1 MSHFLPQK
9 NTQDRVYHLPRGK
22 MLGGSSA
29 INFMG
34 YGRPCAEDIDD
45 WSQKLGITGWSWDDL
60 LPYFK
65 RSEKLTSDLSN
76 KREDSPLDLD
86 YHGVDG
92 SITTSLGPWHL
103 PFEKTL
109 LPTLDEVSGFPRP
122 AEPYSGIHQGFYRSI
137 FTIDRTAKPTRSY
150 AGSDYLASNL
160 GRPNLKVLTNTVA
173 SRVNLERSTD
183 NSYHVSGV
191 EVQHEGKSY
200 VLKAQR
206 EIILSAGTFQT
217 PQLLELSG
225 IGDPAVLEE
234 ANIPCLVPNT
244 DVGNNLQEHIMS
256 AVVYE
261 LAPGLISLD
270 SLKDPAIFQ
279 EHQRLYNEHN
289 SGALSGIVNLT
300 GYIPFASQVN
310 SEQLE
315 ETLAKITEA
324 SPTVD
329 PRFRP
334 QNADFQRKQQEAIV
348 TRMRDPKAADIQVV
362 GSPAFFNIA
371 KGYSHI
377 GKLMA
382 GPPPDHNACY
392 SLVLSNMYPLSRG
405 SVHVRSANVSDA
417 PVIDPGFLSHPADV
431 DVLAAGIK
439 FADRVFKSDRLK
451 DSLIKRVDPP
461 ASVNLDNV
469 EEVRSFVRERIVS
482 YHHALGTCAMGQVV
496 DSRLRVKGVHGL
508 RVVDAGVMPMQL
520 STFILATVYAVAEK
534 AADMIKEDHQLFTKP
549 TSK

>member
-1 MSHFLPQK
+1 MSHFPQK
-9 NTQDRVYHLPRGK
+9 NTKNRVYHLPRGK

-29 INFMG
+29 INFMA

-45 WSQKLGITGWSWDDL
+45 WSSKLGISGWSWDDL

-65 RSEKLTSDLSN
+65 RSERLTSDLSN
-76 KREDSPLDLD
+76 GLEDSPLNSN

-92 SITTSLGPWHL
+92 SIITSLPPWQL

-109 LPTLDEVSGFPRP
+109 LPTLDEVSGIARP
-122 AEPYSGIHQGFYRSI
+122 ADPNSGYHQGFFRSI
-137 FTIDRTAKPTRSY
+137 FTIDRTTKPTRSY
-150 AGSDYLASNL
+150 AGSGYLAPNI
-160 GRPNLKVLTNTVA
+160 GRSNLKVLTNTVA
-173 SRVNLERSTD
+173 NRVILQRSPD
-183 NSYHVSGV
+183 RSYQVGGV
-191 EVQHEGKSY
+191 EVQHKGKSY
-200 VLKAQR
+200 VLKAR
-206 EIILSAGTFQT
+206 KEIILSAGTFQS

-225 IGDPAVLEE
+225 IGDPGILQG
-234 ANIPCLVPNT
+234 ANIPCLVPNS
-244 DVGNNLQEHIMS
+244 DVGNNLQEHTMS

-261 LAPGLISLD
+261 LAPGFISLD
-270 SLKDPAIFQ
+270 SLKDPEVFQ

-289 SGALSGIVNLT
+289 SGALSGIINLF
-300 GYIPFASQVN
+300 GYIPFSSQVN

-315 ETLAKITEA
+315 ETLQQITEA

-329 PRFRP
+329 SDSRP
-334 QNADFQRKQQEAIV
+334 QNVEFQRKQQEAIV
-348 TRMRDPKAADIQVV
+348 ARMRNPKAADTQIV

-371 KGYSHI
+371 KGYNHV
-377 GKLMA
+377 GQLMT

-417 PVIDPGFLSHPADV
+417 PLIDPGFLSHPADV

-451 DSLIKRVDPP
+451 DSVIKRVDPP
-461 ASVNLDNV
+461 LSVNLDNV
-469 EEVRSFVRERIVS
+469 EEARAFVRERIVS

-508 RVVDAGVMPMQL
+508 RVVDASVMPMQV
-520 STFILATVYAVAEK
+520 STAILATIYAVAEK
-534 AADMIKEDHQLFTKP
+534 AADLIKEDHGLLTRS